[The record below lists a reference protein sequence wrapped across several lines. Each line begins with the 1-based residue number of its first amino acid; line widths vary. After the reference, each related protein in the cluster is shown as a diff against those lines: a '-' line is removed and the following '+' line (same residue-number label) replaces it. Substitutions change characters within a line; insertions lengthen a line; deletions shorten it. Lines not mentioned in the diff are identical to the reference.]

1 MNYVVAVIILMALL
15 IVWIFAEQKLLVT
28 KQYCI
33 TSDKLDKAFD
43 RTKFIVLADLHNHTF
58 GIHNER
64 LLRKI
69 DSQTPDF
76 IIVAGD
82 IITMEERCIPGN
94 SVAFMQKLAE
104 KYTVYYAYGNH
115 EQDFENHVLSGEDM
129 KHDVREKQKS
139 MALYST
145 WIEYKNRL
153 KNSGIIFLD
162 NQSVIRMK
170 NGCRLTITGVS
181 LPLPFYKRGRTTVMQ
196 NGYLDTLL
204 GKKQDN
210 GYQILI
216 AHNPM
221 YFKNYVEWG
230 ADLILSG
237 HVHGG
242 LVRLPF
248 LGGVISPQ
256 IRLFPKY
263 DAGNFSEHGQ
273 NMIVSRGLGSH
284 SIMFRLF
291 NPAELVCV
299 LLMSNDVEIS
309 DYSTMKGEK

>member
-1 MNYVVAVIILMALL
+1 MNYVVSVAILMVLM

-28 KQYCI
+28 KQYRI
-33 TSDKLDKAFD
+33 ISDKLDKQFD

-58 GIHNER
+58 GIHNDR

-69 DSQTPDF
+69 DAQAPDF

-82 IITMEERCIPGN
+82 IITMGEPCIPSN
-94 SVAFMQKLAE
+94 SFALMKKLAE
-104 KYTVYYAYGNH
+104 KYMVYYAYGNH
-115 EQDFENHVLSGEDM
+115 EQDFENDVLVGDNL
-129 KHDVREKQKS
+129 KPDNWDKQKW
-139 MALYST
+139 MELYST
-145 WIEYKNRL
+145 WIEYKNIL
-153 KNSGIIFLD
+153 KNSGVIFLD
-162 NQSVIRMK
+162 NQSVTRNK
-170 NGCRLTITGVS
+170 NGSRLTISGVS
-181 LPLPFYKRGRTTVMQ
+181 LPAPFYKKGRTTVMQ

-210 GYQILI
+210 GYQILV

-221 YFKNYVEWG
+221 YFKNYVQWG

-263 DAGNFSEHGQ
+263 DGGKFSDHGQ

-284 SIMFRLF
+284 SIMFRMF
-291 NPAELVCV
+291 NPGELVCV
-299 LLMSNDVEIS
+299 LLMSNNAG
-309 DYSTMKGEK
+309 M